1 MVQGVSHVVVDQ
13 IMAVLERVW
22 RRRWLAVAVS
32 WTVALLA
39 VAVIPF
45 VPQRYEA
52 KALIY
57 VDTQSVLKP
66 LMAGLAYQP
75 DMEQQVRMLAR
86 TVISRPNLEAML
98 DRGDLSLGG
107 PVPAASSPAR
117 EALLTQLTQRITL
130 TAGESGLYTISYRDA
145 VPERAQ
151 RLVEATLDLF
161 VNSSSSDTKR
171 DSENAKKFI
180 ADQIASYEAKLVEA
194 EGRLKEFR
202 VRNVGVLG
210 LSNQDY
216 IARTTE
222 LGNEIAKLESD
233 LRAAERSRDAYRRE
247 LAGEDLVPAVDLTE
261 VEAAI
266 GAAQKQLDDLLR
278 RFTDSH
284 PDVVAAR
291 QVLARLEARKRQQMS
306 GAGQTGASKLQAA
319 AATSPVY
326 QKLRVSL
333 AEAEAQVAG
342 LRSRVAAE
350 RSRLEQLRSVAGKVP
365 QVDAELAQLNR
376 DYDVIRKNY
385 EQLVARRESASIGV
399 KLDESTRLAD
409 FRVVEP
415 PRVDDKPVFP
425 GHLSLSLMAVAG
437 SLLLGLLAPLVAD
450 QLHPTFEDVRT
461 LREFTGRPVVGTV
474 VRSPGTAALSGGRV
488 SMAGFTLS
496 VVTLLLFNAAWVA
509 WIFVQRP
516 S

>member
-1 MVQGVSHVVVDQ
+1 MVQGVPHVVQDHV
-13 IMAVLERVW
+13 MALLERIW
-22 RRRWLAVAVS
+22 RRRWLAVGVS
-32 WTVALLA
+32 WTLALIA

-45 VPQRYEA
+45 VPERYEA
-52 KALIY
+52 KAVIY

-75 DMEQQVRMLAR
+75 DMDQQVRMLAR
-86 TVISRPNLEAML
+86 TIVSRPNLEAML
-98 DRGDLSLGG
+98 ERGDLGLAE
-107 PVPAASSPAR
+107 PLPPPSSPER
-117 EALLTQLTQRITL
+117 EALLTRLSKRIMLTP
-130 TAGESGLYTISYRDA
+130 GEAGLYTISYRDA

-151 RLVEATLDLF
+151 QLVDATLDLF
-161 VNSSSSDTKR
+161 VSSSSSGSKR

-180 ADQIASYEAKLVEA
+180 ADQIAEYESKLVEA

-247 LAGEDLVPAVDLTE
+247 LAGEDLVPMVDLTE
-261 VEAAI
+261 VESAI
-266 GAAQKQLDDLLR
+266 AAAQKQLDDLLR
-278 RFTDSH
+278 RFTENH

-306 GAGQTGASKLQAA
+306 GAGQTGATRMQAA

-326 QKLRVSL
+326 QRLRVSL
-333 AEAEAQVAG
+333 AEAEATVAA
-342 LRSRVAAE
+342 LQSRVAAE
-350 RSRLEQLRSVAGKVP
+350 RQRMDQLKSVAGKVP

-415 PRVDDKPVFP
+415 PRVDDRPVFP
-425 GHLSLSLMAVAG
+425 GRLALSLMAVCG
-437 SLLLGLLAPLVAD
+437 SLLLGLLAPLAAHR
-450 QLHPTFEDVRT
+450 LHPTFDDIRS

-474 VRSPGTAALSGGRV
+474 VRSVGAASLSGGRTSV
-488 SMAGFTLS
+488 AAFALC
-496 VVTLLLFNAAWVA
+496 VVTLLLFNAGWLAWSLA
-509 WIFVQRP
+509 NRP
-516 S
+516 L